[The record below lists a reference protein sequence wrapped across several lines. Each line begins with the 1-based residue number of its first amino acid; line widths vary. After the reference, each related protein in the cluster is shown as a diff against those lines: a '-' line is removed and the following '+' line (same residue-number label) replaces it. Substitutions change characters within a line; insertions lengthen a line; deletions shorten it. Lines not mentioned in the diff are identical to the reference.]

1 MQAIRVQ
8 IREERILENSP
19 HQSGTSNF
27 QSIPTMVTG
36 NTPLPTNHLP
46 PLRIKNKD
54 IVFERTMTGTVTSE
68 SRSML
73 LMFHWDE
80 YLTKL

>member
-1 MQAIRVQ
+1 
-8 IREERILENSP
+8 
-19 HQSGTSNF
+19 
-27 QSIPTMVTG
+27 MVTG

-54 IVFERTMTGTVTSE
+54 IVFERTMIGTVTSE

-80 YLTKL
+80 YMTKL